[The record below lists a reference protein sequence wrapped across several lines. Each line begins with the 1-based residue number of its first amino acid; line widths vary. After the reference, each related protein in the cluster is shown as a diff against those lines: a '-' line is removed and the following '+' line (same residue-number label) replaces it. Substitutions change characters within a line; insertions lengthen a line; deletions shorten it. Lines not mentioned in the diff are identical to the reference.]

1 MKLFEG
7 KTKEEKNKLII
18 LGVVGLLALLAVVN
32 LVFSPFSGPK
42 KSSSTTSA
50 VPTKTP
56 TPNRQG
62 DVVVE
67 PLPQQNEIDSVY
79 ARTPVFVQ
87 FPPSAPDPGRNIFA
101 FFEPPKPTPYS
112 PTPIPPPKTPK
123 PETPVP
129 LPTPNV
135 FVSFVSKQS
144 SYMGE
149 PGFRLDVGGD
159 KFTPETQIWFG
170 GMPLPTTYTS
180 PQQLSAEVPS
190 NYLAIAGQ
198 KIIEVK
204 TPDNRLFSNQVAFTI
219 QAPPLPQFQ
228 YVGVVARK
236 RGNNDTAYILETG
249 KTVPSG
255 VRLNDIVAGRF
266 KVVSISP
273 SRLLVKDINL
283 GFLSPYTVELVKGT
297 GTTGLSSPT
306 MTSPSQPPITR
317 RPPGFPDATMIQQ
330 PTTVNPAD
338 CPPGIPCDRYQRAPV
353 PDANRP
359 NPDRRDPNRKDD
371 VDDDEP

>member
-7 KTKEEKNKLII
+7 KTKEEKNKMII
-18 LGVVGLLALLAVVN
+18 LGVVGLLASLAVIN

-42 KSSSTTSA
+42 KSGSTTSA
-50 VPTKTP
+50 VPTKSP

-62 DVVVE
+62 DVVVQS
-67 PLPQQNEIDSVY
+67 LPGQNEIDSIY
-79 ARTPVFVQ
+79 ARTPVMVQ
-87 FPPSAPDPGRNIFA
+87 LPPGAPDSGRNIFA

-129 LPTPNV
+129 MPTPNV
-135 FVSFVSKQS
+135 FVSFVNKQS

-149 PGFRLDVGGD
+149 PGFRLEIGGD

-170 GMPLPTTYTS
+170 GMPLPTNFVS
-180 PQQLSAEVPS
+180 PQQLAADVPS

-204 TPDNRLFSNQVAFTI
+204 SADNKLFSNQVAFNI
-219 QAPPLPQFQ
+219 QAPPIPQFQ

-255 VRLNDIVAGRF
+255 VRLNDIVGGRF
-266 KVVSISP
+266 RVISISP
-273 SRLLVKDINL
+273 TRMLVKDINL
-283 GFLSPYTVELVKGT
+283 GFLSPYPVELVKGAG
-297 GTTGLSSPT
+297 GTS
-306 MTSPSQPPITR
+306 TSTTTTTPSQPIITR
-317 RPPGFPDATMIQQ
+317 RPPGFPDPSMVQQ
-330 PTTVNPAD
+330 PTIISPSD
-338 CPPGIPCDRYQRAPV
+338 CPPGIPCDKLQRVPV
-353 PDANRP
+353 PNMNRP
-359 NPDRRDPNRKDD
+359 NPRDPTSKDD